1 MPPKFKP
8 ISLNILKGHYNLVW
22 KHLKVGDPNTDHSYW
37 GRPEDM
43 TMPRPAQALSP
54 SKPGSDLLG
63 ETAAAMAAASILFKT
78 ADPGDQI
85 LP

>member
-1 MPPKFKP
+1 L
-8 ISLNILKGHYNLVW
+8 IHSLFTTLLKNVQ
-22 KHLKVGDPNTDHSYW
+22 VGDPNADHSYW

-63 ETAAAMAAASILFKT
+63 ETAAAMAAASILFNST
-78 ADPGDQI
+78 DPGEQLVSLII
-85 LP
+85 LA